1 MTNTLH
7 RQGTAESLKE
17 DYIIFASPGK
27 GADKEKSAPKM
38 EAFLRICLK
47 HNPVITKDG
56 AGRVSA
62 LFTNL
67 DALSEVV
74 EELVHADLGLSV
86 VISGLMNEVRQCCH
100 SAGIERHSVEHS
112 LGVWGARDRL
122 PEKSIL
128 ELNTMCGHG
137 LVSFNLIRK
146 MIEYVKLRRLTP
158 KKAAAIMAG
167 CCECGA
173 FNPIRA
179 EVLLEKARTGGQ

>member
-7 RQGTAESLKE
+7 RQGTAESLKG

-27 GADKEKSAPKM
+27 RADRERSVPKM
-38 EAFLRICLK
+38 EEFLRICLK
-47 HNPVITKDG
+47 YNPVITKDG

-62 LFTNL
+62 LFTDP
-67 DALSEVV
+67 DALSHAV
-74 EELVHADLGLSV
+74 EELVRVDLGLSI
-86 VISGLMNEVRQCCH
+86 VISGLMDEVRQCCRA
-100 SAGIERHSVEHS
+100 AGIERHSAEHS

-122 PEKSIL
+122 PERSIL
-128 ELNTMCGHG
+128 EFNTMCGHG

-158 KKAAAIMAG
+158 RKAAAIMAG

-173 FNPIRA
+173 FNPVRA
-179 EVLLEKARTGGQ
+179 EFLLEKARRGEQ